1 MAANDIT
8 NLHEKSSHEVE
19 LKKKNFRWTMGM
31 VEDLVNCLA
40 DYKVKM
46 EYQSLD
52 FDADRPQQIKE
63 VRMEM
68 AKKYENGEFGLVTV
82 TPPKKPLTEMSVD
95 EKIVYLKNKKM
106 ENGQIQKGDQRVQE
120 KIKEIRQGFAKAVT
134 VGTRSGSGKIVFE
147 FYDKLSEIW
156 GGGSPSTE
164 PLPFGVETGNF
175 VSAVESE
182 QTTTDVEAEKDVEK
196 LIEDEEGCQIELP
209 AAVRKRAATN
219 QIPILVDNKRKHLE
233 RNLSAAQRDHLMMNE
248 AKEERE
254 LRIDLGN

>member
-1 MAANDIT
+1 
-8 NLHEKSSHEVE
+8 
-19 LKKKNFRWTMGM
+19 M

-40 DYKVKM
+40 EYKAKM

-106 ENGQIQKGDQRVQE
+106 ENGQIQKGHQRVQE
-120 KIKEIRQGFAKAVT
+120 KIKEVRQGFAKAVT

-147 FYDKLSEIW
+147 FYDKLRESW
-156 GGGSPSTE
+156 RGGH
-164 PLPFGVETGNF
+164 LPQSHSLLGWKQGT
-175 VSAVESE
+175 
-182 QTTTDVEAEKDVEK
+182 
-196 LIEDEEGCQIELP
+196 LCQQLNQS
-209 AAVRKRAATN
+209 KR
-219 QIPILVDNKRKHLE
+219 Q
-233 RNLSAAQRDHLMMNE
+233 QM
-248 AKEERE
+248 
-254 LRIDLGN
+254 LRLKKMLKS